1 METRHNLQI
10 KNIEDIWQLPGEE
23 LIDYVKLR
31 LQGKSIEPAFDT
43 RVGEIPEDFLEEAY
57 KQDKKG
63 DFKRRLHGVLK
74 ILLFSNIEFDAKDT
88 FALEYVSR
96 LVYLTEV
103 IDLKSAFPVIYV
115 FVSYTGY
122 KNRPGAHTADI
133 YVQFLRA
140 LAQLQPLMD
149 LSGFWDSRFKDDG
162 YIQYAQPLFTG
173 LRRSSFEHT
182 GSALPRLFFIADK
195 YPKYLDKNR
204 ALRPLIKACQDTESM
219 ELMAKGFSYL
229 LADEQKIVKDEILN
243 LDFDLRQP
251 LIMILFSGIIDARA
265 RSETINKILQRT

>member
-10 KNIEDIWQLPGEE
+10 KNIEDIWRLPDEE

-43 RVGEIPEDFLEEAY
+43 RVGETPEDFLEEAF

-63 DFKRRLHGVLK
+63 DFKDRLNKVVEN
-74 ILLFSNIEFDAKDT
+74 LLFSNLKFDAGNIAT
-88 FALEYVSR
+88 LEYVSR
-96 LVYLTEV
+96 LVYLAEV
-103 IDLKSAFPVIYV
+103 IDLKFALPAIYR
-115 FVSYTGY
+115 FVLYTGDR
-122 KNRPGAHTADI
+122 NRPGIHTADV

-140 LAQLQPLMD
+140 LAQLQPPMD
-149 LSGFWDSRFKDDG
+149 LSGFWVKRFYDDD

-182 GSALPRLFFIADK
+182 GSALPRLFFIADN

-204 ALRPLIKACQDTESM
+204 ALRPLIKVCQDAESIQ
-219 ELMAKGFSYL
+219 LLARGFSYL
-229 LADEQKIVKDEILN
+229 LAGEQKKVADAIWG
-243 LDFDLRQP
+243 LDSDLIQP
-251 LIMILFSGIIDARA
+251 LTMILFNGIIDAKV
-265 RSETINKILQRT
+265 RSESINKILQKT